1 MGHYTLGCSDGGTYA
16 ISQHRQAPLSLETP
30 GRAEYRGPGLQ
41 EAFNEQG

>member
-1 MGHYTLGCSDGGTYA
+1 MRYHSTDR
-16 ISQHRQAPLSLETP
+16 HPLSLETP